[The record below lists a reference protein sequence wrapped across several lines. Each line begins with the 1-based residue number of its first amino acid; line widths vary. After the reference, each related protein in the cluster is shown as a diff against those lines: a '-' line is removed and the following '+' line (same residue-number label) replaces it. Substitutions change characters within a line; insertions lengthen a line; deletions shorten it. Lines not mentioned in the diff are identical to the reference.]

1 MIFSEVVSLVKIVLV
16 NPATNAV
23 SERTFS
29 AMRRLKTYL
38 RSTMAQKRLNAVM
51 LLHVHKERTDCL
63 SVVDLADTFVNSEYR
78 MSVFGTFSEKDM

>member
-1 MIFSEVVSLVKIVLV
+1 MVTLVKIVLV

-38 RSTMAQKRLNAVM
+38 RSTQRLNAVM
-51 LLHVHKERTDCL
+51 VLHVHKERTDSL
-63 SVVDLADTFVNSEYR
+63 SMVDLANQFVCNEHR
-78 MSVFGTFSEKDM
+78 MSVFGTFTDKDL